1 MKFEHV
7 TTFLEIAACGSFIR
21 AAENLNVTQSTVSA
35 RVKTM
40 EEQFGRILFRRSHS
54 GVELTSA
61 GHHFHRYALGIQR
74 LWQQAHQEVALPE
87 GFSMVLALGAQVSLW
102 DRLILKWMPRM
113 RSKAPDVAIRV
124 EADYSNSLMRQLI
137 DGLLEIGVMYTP
149 RQTPGMIIDD
159 LFEETLMLVSTSKRS
174 VSEGFVED
182 YVFVDW
188 GDVFR
193 AQHGEFFPELEA
205 AAVSV
210 GHGWLGL
217 QYILENGGSGYFP
230 TRVVE
235 PMLEQGQLFPVAGAP
250 VVQRPAYVVYTTT
263 PKNEGILE
271 LALDELRQ
279 VAAEAS

>member
-7 TTFLEIAACGSFIR
+7 TTFLEIASCGNFNR

-40 EEQFGRILFRRSHS
+40 EQQFGRSLFTRSHS

-61 GHHFHRYALGIQR
+61 GHQFRRYALGIQR

-102 DRLILKWMPRM
+102 DRLVLKWMPRM
-113 RSKAPDVAIRV
+113 RIKAPDVAIRV
-124 EADYSNSLMRQLI
+124 EADYSTSLMRQLI

-149 RQTPGMIIDD
+149 RQTPGLIIED
-159 LFEETLMLVSTSKRS
+159 LIEESLIMVSTSKRR
-174 VSEGFVED
+174 VSEGWVED

-193 AQHGEFFPELEA
+193 AQHGGLFPEMET

-217 QYILENGGSGYFP
+217 QYILDNGGSGYFP
-230 TRVVE
+230 VRVVE
-235 PMLEQGQLFPVAGAP
+235 PMLKQGKLFPVGGAP
-250 VVQRPAYVVYTTT
+250 AVRRPAYVVYTNS
-263 PKNEGILE
+263 PKNQNVLE
-271 LALDELRQ
+271 LALDELRL

>member
-7 TTFLEIAACGSFIR
+7 LTFLEIASCGNFNR

-40 EEQFGRILFRRSHS
+40 EEQFGRMLFKRSHT

-61 GHHFHRYALGIQR
+61 GHHFRRYAMGIQR
-74 LWQQAHQEVALPE
+74 LWQQAQQEVVLPK

-113 RSKAPDVAIRV
+113 RCKAPDVALRV
-124 EADYSNSLMRQLI
+124 EADYSSSLMRQLI

-149 RQTPGMIIDD
+149 RQTTGLIVED
-159 LFEETLMLVSTSKRS
+159 LFEETLMLVSTSARQ
-174 VSEGFVED
+174 VAGGWVDD

-193 AQHGEFFPELEA
+193 AQHGESFPELET

-217 QYILENGGSGYFP
+217 QYILDNGGSGYFP
-230 TRVVE
+230 ARTVERMIESGTLFRV
-235 PMLEQGQLFPVAGAP
+235 ADAP
-250 VVQRPAYVVYTTT
+250 TVQRPAYVVYTRS
-263 PKNEGILE
+263 PKSEEILT
-271 LALDELRQ
+271 LALDELRK
-279 VAAEAS
+279 VAAEAA